1 MEIFYNIANGDG
13 PPLHE
18 CMPDFDGFLF
28 KLVFGYIG
36 EIVYWRHVGQ
46 LGRCRV
52 HEL

>member
-1 MEIFYNIANGDG
+1 MEISCNIADG
-13 PPLHE
+13 GAPPLHE

-36 EIVYWRHVGQ
+36 EPVYWRPLGK